1 MRTLR
6 QISCILIGL
15 VFMFSGIVKAIDPLG
30 SAYKFHDYFMA
41 FNMGWLDFLSLPLAI
56 LLCLAEFI
64 AGFAVISGIRQK
76 EGIWGVTLLMLF
88 FTPLTLFLAITN
100 PVSDC
105 GCFGDAI
112 HLTNWQTFWKNVVLL
127 IPTIILFKDRKQ
139 ITPISIKNEWK
150 VIRTLIIFFV
160 LFCIGNLRHLPLID
174 FLPYKTGVRI
184 ADQMIIPEGAEY
196 DQYLTTFIYERNG
209 EQKEFTLENYPADDP
224 TWVFVDQKT
233 TLLKKGY
240 EPPISNFAIIT
251 FDGMDLTNQILNRDG
266 YTLLMIAKKLDEA
279 DSKKLLSGFETGKF
293 VEDAGIN
300 FLILTSTSYDEAQKY
315 MNGLQFC
322 AVDET
327 TLKTMLRANPG
338 YMLINNGKIEGK
350 WSSSTL
356 PQNEWFKSIALGEET
371 SKGNNVRLLFSI
383 FYIAIFLYLVLLI
396 LVINIQK
403 YFRSKSLISRL
414 FRL

>member
-1 MRTLR
+1 MRTIR

-64 AGFAVISGIRQK
+64 AGFAIISGIRQK

-139 ITPISIKNEWK
+139 INPISINEGQRIFG
-150 VIRTLIIFFV
+150 VIILFI

-209 EQKEFTLENYPADDP
+209 EQKEFSLENYPADD
-224 TWVFVDQKT
+224 TAWVFVDQKT

-240 EPPISNFAIIT
+240 ELPISNFAIIT
-251 FDGMDLTNQILNRDG
+251 FDGMDLTNQVLNHSG
-266 YTLLMIAKKLDEA
+266 YTLLMISKKLDEA
-279 DSKKLLSGFETGKF
+279 DSKKLLRGFETGRF
-293 VEDAGIN
+293 VEGAGIN
-300 FLILTSTSYDEAQKY
+300 FLILTSTSSDEVQKY

-338 YMLINNGKIEGK
+338 YMLIHNGKIEGK

-371 SKGNNVRLLFSI
+371 SKENNNRLLFSI
-383 FYIAIFLYLVLLI
+383 FSIATGLAIVLFI
-396 LVINIQK
+396 
-403 YFRSKSLISRL
+403 
-414 FRL
+414 